1 MLSSKIKLVLLLS
14 FSVILWGCQA
24 STSPKMQD
32 EKASLQQ
39 QLKAMTAEV
48 GSLSA
53 DRKLL
58 QQDVAELNRIVGVL
72 GEEKNSRVVES
83 ANVRGQV
90 RQFVQTQI
98 DSLKQFLLES
108 HLLDYIGG
116 ELTQRSSLDKQPL
129 LIVDL
134 QHAIPE
140 NGSLTGVGAFFQG
153 SGTIS
158 VKVLRPIENNY
169 VVVWA
174 SPVLAVSEPGLQLLS
189 FPVSVSVEKG
199 DRLAYYLAQTEQV
212 SFDTGTGDTRYVDGD
227 LGIGAILNE
236 VSMKGAK
243 EKRSYSIG
251 VYGLLTSL

>member
-1 MLSSKIKLVLLLS
+1 MLSSKIKSVLLLS
-14 FSVILWGCQA
+14 CSVILWGCQA
-24 STSPKMQD
+24 PTGSKMQG
-32 EKASLQQ
+32 ENASLQQ
-39 QLKAMTAEV
+39 QLKTMTAEV

-58 QQDVAELNRIVGVL
+58 QQEVAELNRVVGVL

-90 RQFVQTQI
+90 RQFVQAQI
-98 DSLKQFLLES
+98 DSLKQFMLES

-116 ELTQRSSLDKQPL
+116 ELTQRNSLDKQPL

-134 QHAIPE
+134 QHSIPE
-140 NGSLTGVGAFFQG
+140 NGALTGVGAFFQS

-158 VKVLRPIENNY
+158 VRVLRPVENNY

-227 LGIGAILNE
+227 LGIGAILSE
-236 VSMKGAK
+236 ASMKGAK
-243 EKRSYSIG
+243 EKRAYSIG
-251 VYGLLTSL
+251 VYGLLTNL